1 MNEQLIKYKKALQ
14 EKEAELLEL
23 REEAGELLAKFI
35 QYSNLA
41 ENGIRNLKKE
51 NARLKNKLKKAGL

>member
-1 MNEQLIKYKKALQ
+1 MEQLIKYKKALQ

-35 QYSNLA
+35 QYSNMA
-41 ENGIRNLKKE
+41 ENGIKHLKKE